1 MTEKQDDQQH
11 SITSTNDTSIPSS
24 IRPMNNDF
32 NYYNR
37 GSNNNPNTM
46 RYGPPLFDPTTG
58 EGGGGGGRPPT
69 MMMGMGGYRRS
80 MAHPQQQQQP
90 VFHPPPAQYQAMQ
103 NRAYQQPIILSP
115 SSMGQQSTPLQQ
127 PPLPPPPHYL
137 QQQQQLMGDES
148 EFSDELDPFIVD
160 VLKKQQERIFL
171 LKLEKELEA
180 FINNSQLYRLDLPQ
194 MNSYQRLLVHK
205 VAPYFK
211 LSHFYEP
218 MRKSVTLCKNPKTAI
233 PETSFAQ
240 VVEPETKEQPDSAPK
255 FKIMRR
261 RSQDKSTNGNGPR
274 GRHSPMS
281 SSSSGTATSKE
292 GTSVDRKNMTYEER
306 KAAYEEARARIFKDL
321 EEQQQQQKADSDKD
335 SSSAAEGNPK
345 PYF

>member
-1 MTEKQDDQQH
+1 
-11 SITSTNDTSIPSS
+11 
-24 IRPMNNDF
+24 
-32 NYYNR
+32 
-37 GSNNNPNTM
+37 M

-58 EGGGGGGRPPT
+58 EGGGRPT
-69 MMMGMGGYRRS
+69 MMMGMGYRRS
-80 MAHPQQQQQP
+80 MASPQQQQP

-115 SSMGQQSTPLQQ
+115 PSSSSSMGQPSTF
-127 PPLPPPPHYL
+127 PPPPPYL
-137 QQQQQLMGDES
+137 QQQQQQLMADDS

-180 FINNSQLYRLDLPQ
+180 FISNPQLYRLDLPQ

-240 VVEPETKEQPDSAPK
+240 LVEPETKEQPDSAPK

-261 RSQDKSTNGNGPR
+261 RSQDKSSNGNGPR

-281 SSSSGTATSKE
+281 SSSSGTATSKD
-292 GTSVDRKNMTYEER
+292 GVDRKNMTYEER

-321 EEQQQQQKADSDKD
+321 EEQQQQKADSDKD

>member
-180 FINNSQLYRLDLPQ
+180 FINNSQ
-194 MNSYQRLLVHK
+194 
-205 VAPYFK
+205 
-211 LSHFYEP
+211 
-218 MRKSVTLCKNPKTAI
+218 
-233 PETSFAQ
+233 
-240 VVEPETKEQPDSAPK
+240 
-255 FKIMRR
+255 
-261 RSQDKSTNGNGPR
+261 
-274 GRHSPMS
+274 
-281 SSSSGTATSKE
+281 
-292 GTSVDRKNMTYEER
+292 
-306 KAAYEEARARIFKDL
+306 
-321 EEQQQQQKADSDKD
+321 
-335 SSSAAEGNPK
+335 
-345 PYF
+345 